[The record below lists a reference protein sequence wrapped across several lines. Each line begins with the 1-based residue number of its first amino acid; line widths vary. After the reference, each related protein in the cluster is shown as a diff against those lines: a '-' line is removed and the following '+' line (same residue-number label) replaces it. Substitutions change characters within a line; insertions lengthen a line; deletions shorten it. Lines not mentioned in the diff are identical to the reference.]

1 MNKYF
6 FIVLISVL
14 PKFIL
19 AQLSAKEVLF
29 RCQQQILICQKL
41 HLTHLSI
48 AQRLNTRQQVQA
60 LKNDILFFEDELDE
74 LEVLLPTLAMQEES
88 MKLVGAWS
96 RFKKKLQESRPKR
109 QILEVLIAY
118 NELLPLMENLL
129 IKAEDY
135 AMNQGL
141 SEEEVGL
148 INIMGEQVLLAY
160 VIPTCY
166 MLKCLSYSP
175 TIGKRSLTKSII
187 QYEKNLKILLTYPN
201 EIIKSENELRNTLI
215 EWAALESICT
225 SRKINKK
232 KKNKAELISI
242 VKHTQALE
250 SLGKELLIKQ
260 LYY

>member
-6 FIVLISVL
+6 FIVLLSVL

-48 AQRLNTRQQVQA
+48 AQRLNTKQQIQV

-74 LEVLLPTLAMQEES
+74 LEVLLPTVAMQEEL
-88 MKLVGAWS
+88 MRLVRTWS
-96 RFKKKLQESRPKR
+96 KFKKKLQESRPKR
-109 QILEVLIAY
+109 QVGEVLRAY
-118 NELLPLMENLL
+118 NELLPLMEKLL
-129 IKAEDY
+129 LKAEDY
-135 AMNQGL
+135 ALNQGL

-148 INIMGEQVLLAY
+148 IDIMGEQVLLAY
-160 VIPTCY
+160 VISTCY
-166 MLKCLSYSP
+166 MLKGLSYSP
-175 TIGKRSLTKSII
+175 TVGKRSLTKSII
-187 QYEKNLKILLTYPN
+187 QYEKNLKILLAYPSDV
-201 EIIKSENELRNTLI
+201 IKSENELKNTLV

-225 SRKINKK
+225 SRKISK

-242 VKHTQALE
+242 VKHTQRLE
-250 SLGKELLIKQ
+250 NLSKELLIKQ